1 MFDDKRLDLLA
12 AMYAHITGDTE
23 KDAKRRIK
31 RTPTGRAIARGA
43 EVYLYFQPAHNM
55 EEIARELPAE
65 IREKFTYQSI
75 GAAYLA
81 VKDRETPEK
90 DRAFADISPDR
101 FASDDADDEPEAD
114 NNDEDE
120 EEAEDETD
128 DDD

>member
-1 MFDDKRLDLLA
+1 MSDDKRLDLLA
-12 AMYAHITGDTE
+12 AMYAHITGDTQ

-31 RTPTGRAIARGA
+31 ETPTGRAIARGA

-81 VKDRETPEK
+81 VKDQETPDK
-90 DRAFADISPDR
+90 DRAFADIPPDG
-101 FASDDADDEPEAD
+101 FGDDADDEPEAD
-114 NNDEDE
+114 EDE
-120 EEAEDETD
+120 EPEPDDAESE
-128 DDD
+128 